1 MIVRIY
7 IRKRK
12 FFSQSI
18 IWNVIETEGSRKT
31 IVFLQKSN
39 NELAKIRT
47 ECKHLLVNKNP
58 SVTFLILIRY
68 ISERRR

>member
-1 MIVRIY
+1 MI
-7 IRKRK
+7 
-12 FFSQSI
+12 
-18 IWNVIETEGSRKT
+18 WDVIETGCSGKT

-47 ECKHLLVNKNP
+47 ESKHLLVNKNP
-58 SVTFLILIRY
+58 SVTFLNLIRY